1 MAGVGRALAAAAE
14 VEVRILPG
22 VEISTYFTPENDQ
35 STKFKQHSERRGG
48 PVHLL
53 AYFGLCGPCDCGK
66 LLSCLSKVR
75 EGRFGRARKM
85 VDKLKALGKPLS
97 WTHVLQV
104 AGVDVAPGRAHIAQA
119 LMEQGHVDNM
129 RDAFAKYLHDD
140 GPAYANG
147 AEIAVVEAVKL
158 VTAAGGIAIL
168 AHPWTIKGPVH
179 ALVEELKLAGLHGI
193 EHKLLEVGGSDYH
206 GNRGPA
212 ECKLGHVL
220 LPVSHAQK
228 FLDAAA
234 PLWERAS
241 ADMIRHFA
249 SQVPDLQSTATEAE
263 FSKEVGW
270 GHCTIDQGRT
280 FRLSPYLGKS
290 ARAAARAQ
298 VQQLGL
304 RVVCPWEKWMDP
316 IVVARQTGRRR
327 EQISAATA
335 QEAKGPKREEGEL
348 HRHRG
353 VPAAD
358 GEAPG
363 DVMAS

>member
-22 VEISTYFTPENDQ
+22 IEISTYFTPENNQ
-35 STKFKQHSERRGG
+35 STKSRQQSERRGG

-53 AYFGLCGPCDCGK
+53 AYFGLCGPFDCGK

-75 EGRFGRARKM
+75 EGRFRRARKM
-85 VDKLKALGKPLS
+85 VDKLKALGRTLS

-104 AGVDVAPGRAHIAQA
+104 AGADVAPGRAHIAQA

-129 RDAFAKYLHDD
+129 REAFAQYLHDD

-158 VTAAGGIAIL
+158 VTAAGGVAIL
-168 AHPWTIKGPVH
+168 AHPWTIKGSVH

-193 EHKLLEVGGSDYH
+193 EVFRSDGRQSGFGALAVQHKLLEVGGSDYH
-206 GNRGPA
+206 GNRGSA

-220 LPVSHAQK
+220 LPVTHAQK

-241 ADMIRHFA
+241 ADMIRKFA
-249 SQVPDLQSTATEAE
+249 SQAPDSQSTATEAE
-263 FSKEVGW
+263 LSREVGW
-270 GHCTIDQGRT
+270 GHCTIEQGMT

-298 VQQLGL
+298 ARQLGL
-304 RVVCPWEKWMDP
+304 RVGVHKVAGLRALTVTRSMDL
-316 IVVARQTGRRR
+316 RGD
-327 EQISAATA
+327 
-335 QEAKGPKREEGEL
+335 EG
-348 HRHRG
+348 
-353 VPAAD
+353 
-358 GEAPG
+358 
-363 DVMAS
+363 